1 MKTNNKKKVTLLT
14 LCLLSVLTYML
25 GSCSGDNDLT
35 GSSDLSINMQIPTT
49 RSADP
54 ETPQQY
60 MTDEQRKKKQRETPI
75 YDDECGLYALTEVK
89 KRDGN
94 AFADGDENN
103 TASAY
108 YETMREYAKKNN
120 DYDKG
125 AMTSSTML
133 AIGKEFNLLTGM
145 MDFSQ
150 ESSPNE
156 YFSEKENRENARIIF
171 FQKDGEGH
179 YAKVNKV
186 DSKKGEVY
194 FLDSTNKNGTIEID
208 KVEGVMYYDK

>member
-1 MKTNNKKKVTLLT
+1 MLT
-14 LCLLSVLTYML
+14 LCLLSTLIYIL

-54 ETPQQY
+54 EAPQQF
-60 MTDEQRKKKQRETPI
+60 MTEEQRKKKQRETPTI
-75 YDDECGLYALTEVK
+75 DNECGLYALTEVK

-94 AFADGDENN
+94 AFTDGDMNN
-103 TASAY
+103 TAEAY
-108 YETMREYAKKNN
+108 YERMREYSKKNN
-120 DYDKG
+120 GYNKG

-145 MDFSQ
+145 TDFSQ

-156 YFSEKENRENARIIF
+156 YFSQEENRENARIIF
-171 FQKDGEGH
+171 FQKEGKGH

-186 DSKKGEVY
+186 DSKNGKVY
-194 FLDSTNKNGTIEID
+194 FLDSTNHNGSIEIN
-208 KVEGVMYYDK
+208 KVEGVMFYDK

>member
-108 YETMREYAKKNN
+108 YERMREYAKEKQRLRQRSHDLKHNACHRKRIQLTYW
-120 DYDKG
+120 YDG
-125 AMTSSTML
+125 
-133 AIGKEFNLLTGM
+133 F
-145 MDFSQ
+145 
-150 ESSPNE
+150 
-156 YFSEKENRENARIIF
+156 
-171 FQKDGEGH
+171 
-179 YAKVNKV
+179 
-186 DSKKGEVY
+186 
-194 FLDSTNKNGTIEID
+194 
-208 KVEGVMYYDK
+208 

>member
-108 YETMREYAKKNN
+108 YERMREYA
-120 DYDKG
+120 
-125 AMTSSTML
+125 
-133 AIGKEFNLLTGM
+133 
-145 MDFSQ
+145 
-150 ESSPNE
+150 
-156 YFSEKENRENARIIF
+156 
-171 FQKDGEGH
+171 
-179 YAKVNKV
+179 
-186 DSKKGEVY
+186 
-194 FLDSTNKNGTIEID
+194 
-208 KVEGVMYYDK
+208 